1 LSDSG
6 FFFKLAG
13 GGQQLCCLRTA
24 SPQGIAALAA
34 QWGYSYLDGT
44 RWRNIPSRAVFSLP
58 TGNEASQDA
67 RYSRLESTEVHRLVP
82 KGFLSVRQIL

>member
-6 FFFKLAG
+6 FFLKLAG

-34 QWGYSYLDGT
+34 QRGAATLTERGDETFPVGQFFLYRPGMKLRRTHDTPG
-44 RWRNIPSRAVFSLP
+44 WRVQKCAV
-58 TGNEASQDA
+58 
-67 RYSRLESTEVHRLVP
+67 
-82 KGFLSVRQIL
+82 

>member
-24 SPQGIAALAA
+24 SPQGIAALVAQKGEAA
-34 QWGYSYLDGT
+34 TLTERGDEAFPVGQFFLCRPGMKLHRTHDT
-44 RWRNIPSRAVFSLP
+44 PSRRV
-58 TGNEASQDA
+58 
-67 RYSRLESTEVHRLVP
+67 
-82 KGFLSVRQIL
+82 